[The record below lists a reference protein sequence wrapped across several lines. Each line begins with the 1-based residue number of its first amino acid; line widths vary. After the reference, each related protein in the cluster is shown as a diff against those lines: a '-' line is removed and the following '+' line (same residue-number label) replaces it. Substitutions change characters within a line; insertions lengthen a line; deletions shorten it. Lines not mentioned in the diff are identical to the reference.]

1 MSVRVTDDVGAVAGR
16 LVAEGLGAAVADRG
30 RAVLVLSGGTSPD
43 PVLDWL
49 AENLAPAVAAATVV
63 SWTDE
68 RVVPYAGD
76 WTTWPVELNRRAAW
90 ARWFSRVDRPPVEI
104 VPWSGSG
111 SPEDAVAAWA
121 VPAIDVLL
129 LGMGPDGHVA
139 SLFPGHP
146 AADAVGEAVVVRDAP
161 KPPPTRISLTL
172 PKLQEARRA
181 VLLVTGIEK
190 GARYRE
196 AQAGRASTPIGRYVP
211 AGRWDVVADAAA
223 GLEGA

>member
-1 MSVRVTDDVGAVAGR
+1 MSVSTTDDVGAVAGA
-16 LVAEGLGAAVADRG
+16 LVAEGLAEAVAARG

-49 AENLAPAVAAATVV
+49 AAHLDPAVGAATLL

-68 RVVPYAGD
+68 RVVPYAGV
-76 WTTWPVELNRRAAW
+76 WTSWPADLNRRAAW
-90 ARWFSRVDRPPVEI
+90 ARWLSKVDRPPREI

-111 SPEDAVAAWA
+111 SAEEAAAAWS
-121 VPAIDVLL
+121 VPPIDVLL

-146 AADAVGEAVVVRDAP
+146 AERAVGEVVVVRDAP
-161 KPPPTRISLTL
+161 KPPPVRISLTL
-172 PKLQEARRA
+172 PKLQESRRTI
-181 VLLVTGIEK
+181 LLVIGSEK
-190 GARYRE
+190 GARFRE
-196 AQAGRASTPIGRYVP
+196 AQSGRASTPIGRYVP